1 MFSTKSNPEHLN
13 VDLHRITLYNLK
25 TRRWQTFRKWVIRLS
40 LLLIIILSAIFYG
53 RYSLYLEQETKR
65 NNEIAIWLEQCEAF
79 HSRDAIK
86 PAIACYKEVLKRDR
100 HHPLAFQNL
109 KVLENQYVQEQSRLI
124 AEMQLSENLDNEPL
138 TPLFVQFEQNEHALD
153 NLEDTAV
160 VAEWEIATTIPLSFD
175 NAIPETIQ
183 RVQDNELPTHVQVE
197 KTEHVH
203 DKLDEKPVVPKQAV
217 ATVPI
222 IAENQTS
229 VPATTVPFTTDNPIS
244 ETIEGPDNEPPTPLT
259 VQVEKT
265 EHVHDK
271 LDERPVVAESVVATG
286 RDENQT
292 DETEPSTTAN
302 KTDDNPISE
311 TVESVLPDLDN
322 EPHTEAIAL
331 AESDAADSQEGVIM
345 ILSPISTITFQGHED
360 QATEQTVQPDNLP
373 RGMPVSTQLIE
384 KTALGPDNVENQAQ
398 AVNKG
403 DNLLS
408 KKDDNHKSI
417 HLESIS
423 SPLSVSAFGIQDKV
437 PDNVVVSENSEPSQ
451 SAPLISKES
460 EPNQENQAEK
470 SSALDML
477 LNIAASIH
485 NESTKADQVAKP
497 LDDQLPAY
505 SEKPRDSKPVL
516 AKSEPKSPRKEATP
530 KTTRIT
536 ALLQKCETHFDENRL
551 TTGEPG
557 TAFQCYRQVLALDA
571 HNAQAIQGLMKI
583 EGRYQSWAKQALK
596 KGKRNSAEQYI
607 QRLQKVNALSPALPK
622 LQQSLSRLERQ
633 AVTQLPSKPRIKTS
647 MPPSKP
653 PLKTSQQS
661 AKPRQSQPPAKQ
673 RINTSIQPP
682 VKDGR
687 HKATYQAAHSPSP
700 FKLQCGDILAQ
711 ESLGI
716 RPLTQE
722 QKAFK
727 RQYCY

>member
-1 MFSTKSNPEHLN
+1 MFSTKSNPDHLN
-13 VDLHRITLYNLK
+13 ADLHQITLCNLK
-25 TRRWQTFRKWVIRLS
+25 TRRWQTSKKWVMRLS
-40 LLLIIILSAIFYG
+40 LLLMIILGALFYG
-53 RYSLYLEQETKR
+53 YYSLYFEQETKR
-65 NNEIAIWLEQCEAF
+65 NDEIAIWLEQCEAF

-109 KVLENQYVQEQSRLI
+109 KVLENQYFQEQNRMI
-124 AEMQLSENLDNEPL
+124 AEMQLSDNLDNDSTL
-138 TPLFVQFEQNEHALD
+138 AAQFDETELALD

-160 VAEWEIATTIPLSFD
+160 VAEWEIATTTPPSFD

-183 RVQDNELPTHVQVE
+183 RVQDQDNEPLTPVQVE
-197 KTEHVH
+197 KTEH
-203 DKLDEKPVVPKQAV
+203 A
-217 ATVPI
+217 
-222 IAENQTS
+222 
-229 VPATTVPFTTDNPIS
+229 
-244 ETIEGPDNEPPTPLT
+244 PDNLE
-259 VQVEKT
+259 
-265 EHVHDK
+265 
-271 LDERPVVAESVVATG
+271 ERPVVPELVVATG

-302 KTDDNPISE
+302 KTDDKPISE
-311 TVESVLPDLDN
+311 TIESVLPDQDN

-331 AESDAADSQEGVIM
+331 AESDVADSQEGVIM
-345 ILSPISTITFQGHED
+345 ILSPISTITFQGPED

-408 KKDDNHKSI
+408 QKDDNHQDIPLDQISDQI
-417 HLESIS
+417 SLEKQA
-423 SPLSVSAFGIQDKV
+423 LSLPASGNQEKV
-437 PDNVVVSENSEPSQ
+437 PDNAVVSENSEPSQ

-470 SSALDML
+470 NSALDML

-485 NESTKADQVAKP
+485 NESRKADQVAKP
-497 LDDQLPAY
+497 LDDQLLAY
-505 SEKPRDSKPVL
+505 SEKPRDSKPVVSV
-516 AKSEPKSPRKEATP
+516 KSESKPPRKEATP

-536 ALLQKCETHFDENRL
+536 TLLQKCETHFDENRL

-622 LQQSLSRLERQ
+622 LQQSLSRLELQ
-633 AVTQLPSKPRIKTS
+633 AVTQQPSKPRIKTS

-661 AKPRQSQPPAKQ
+661 AKPRQSQPPAKP
-673 RINTSIQPP
+673 RIKTSIQPP
-682 VKDGR
+682 PVKEGR
-687 HKATYQAAHSPSP
+687 HKATYQAAQPPSP

-716 RPLTQE
+716 RPLTQD